1 MRPMNRRLAAWLA
14 LLSMLA
20 GIVLPAH
27 VHARVFVADG
37 RGGDFCASGQGAN
50 SLPAL
55 PEGGHAAAC
64 DMCSACAGGAAAPPR
79 ASLVAPRPSHV
90 GAPPR
95 EAANTLL
102 AADVHAAAYPRGP
115 PRAR

>member
-1 MRPMNRRLAAWLA
+1 MNRRLAAWLA

-27 VHARVFVADG
+27 VHARMFVADG
-37 RGGDFCASGQGAN
+37 RGGDFCAAGQGAK

-64 DMCSACAGGAAAPPR
+64 DMCSGCAGGASAPPR
-79 ASLVAPRPSHV
+79 APLVPPCPSPSTTPLRDVATAPI
-90 GAPPR
+90 
-95 EAANTLL
+95 
-102 AADVHAAAYPRGP
+102 AADVHAAAWPRGP

>member
-1 MRPMNRRLAAWLA
+1 MNRRLAAWLA

-27 VHARVFVADG
+27 VHARTFGADA
-37 RGGDFCASGQGAN
+37 RGDDFCATGQGAKA
-50 SLPAL
+50 LPAL
-55 PEGGHAAAC
+55 PESGHAAAC
-64 DMCSACAGGAAAPPR
+64 AMCSGCAGGAAAPPR
-79 ASLVAPRPSHV
+79 APLVAPLPSP
-90 GAPPR
+90 GTAPLGD
-95 EAANTLL
+95 EANAPL

>member
-1 MRPMNRRLAAWLA
+1 MNRRLAAWLA

-27 VHARVFVADG
+27 VHARTIVADL
-37 RGGDFCASGQGAN
+37 RGGDFCATGQGAKAP
-50 SLPAL
+50 PAA

-64 DMCSACAGGAAAPPR
+64 DMCSGCAGGAAAPPR
-79 ASLVAPRPSHV
+79 AALVTPRPSYA
-90 GAPPR
+90 GAPSR
-95 EAANTLL
+95 DAADTLL

>member
-1 MRPMNRRLAAWLA
+1 MNRRLAAWLA

-27 VHARVFVADG
+27 VHARAFVADL
-37 RGGDFCASGQGAN
+37 RGGDFCATGQGAKAP
-50 SLPAL
+50 PAL

-64 DMCSACAGGAAAPPR
+64 DMCSGCAGGAAAPPR
-79 ASLVAPRPSHV
+79 AAPVTPSSSP
-90 GAPPR
+90 GTAPLR
-95 EAANTLL
+95 DEARAPL

-115 PRAR
+115 PHAR

>member
-1 MRPMNRRLAAWLA
+1 MNRRLSAWLA

-27 VHARVFVADG
+27 VHARAFVADL
-37 RGGDFCASGQGAN
+37 RGGDFCVAGQGAK
-50 SLPAL
+50 SLPSL

-64 DMCSACAGGAAAPPR
+64 DMCSGCAGGAAAPPR
-79 ASLVAPRPSHV
+79 ASLVTPHPSPAGAAPGEP
-90 GAPPR
+90 
-95 EAANTLL
+95 ANILR

-115 PRAR
+115 PRALTLQ